1 MIALQVPGNFK
12 EPAHVLLRDLAESPR
27 FGGLLD
33 DRLGPWPSSHDPVEY
48 LEALGRAGLVP
59 SAWET
64 TYVQLLQGPDAV
76 LGWMKGTALRPV
88 LTALDP
94 EQAEAFVEEHG
105 SALRR
110 TYPKRPGGTVLTY
123 RRVFAI
129 GRKGS

>member
-1 MIALQVPGNFK
+1 M
-12 EPAHVLLRDLAESPR
+12 
-27 FGGLLD
+27 
-33 DRLGPWPSSHDPVEY
+33 
-48 LEALGRAGLVP
+48 VP

-110 TYPKRPGGTVLTY
+110 TYPKRPGGTVLPY